1 MATAE
6 EYGQWI
12 VNNADKKGTPEFN
25 TVAEAYKLARQEPSV
40 SIGELEA
47 KTTNPYESPMKEALA
62 NLSGTKKIMGGA
74 LAGLGGETIKG
85 VGALTEL
92 VSPKYGKPIAQFGE
106 AMTNAAK
113 EANPVTG
120 TIGQMGAYI
129 APYNAIEKVLPT
141 FKALMPNI
149 AKQTA
154 IGGAMGYGLTPDEE
168 NRTSSA
174 LMGGAMGGGVTALAP
189 AVSGASNLVKAL
201 REKPNLSTMSGVG
214 SAEVPEAI
222 RRVELANSLRVPVPL
237 TKGQAT
243 KDLGQQ
249 GFEIETPKN
258 YPELGKKLL
267 ANRADQN
274 DKILQNFDEFI
285 DATGKQSYGLTATG
299 QLVDKALV
307 GAANKA
313 KADINNAYKVA
324 KEAGELQ
331 ELVNVSPI
339 QKYLNGLEAE
349 AINAPVITS
358 AKMKLDNLAKDGQLS
373 INDLEEVRK
382 MVGRVSGTT
391 DTNML
396 YGKDI
401 KKVIDTTLENQGG
414 NLYKEAR
421 ALRSKF
427 SKDFEDIGAVDKL
440 LSKKPN
446 TSDRSVALEDVFA
459 HSILKGSTQD
469 LQNIGLTLKKAGPE
483 GQQAWK
489 ELQGQTIQH
498 IKDEVTKTVGRDM
511 ADNAVVS
518 PAAFN
523 KIVRTLDQDG
533 KLTYLF
539 GKKGAE
545 EIRNLLE
552 TTLMLNPL
560 KGAENTSN
568 TTSALIRGL
577 DLINKTPLKSV
588 PLVGSGAKMAETKLK
603 ENIIKKQID
612 EALNFDP
619 KQLAK
624 ELRKD

>member
-1 MATAE
+1 MESSKMTLPAGFVLE
-6 EYGQWI
+6 ESSNLPKGFVLEGQ
-12 VNNADKKGTPEFN
+12 PE
-25 TVAEAYKLARQEPSV
+25 V
-40 SIGELEA
+40 
-47 KTTNPYESPMKEALA
+47 NPYESSMKEALA

-85 VGALTEL
+85 VGVLTEL
-92 VSPKYGKPIAQFGE
+92 VRPKYGKPIAQFGD

-154 IGGAMGYGLTPDEE
+154 IGGAMGYGLTPDSD
-168 NRTSSA
+168 NRLMA
-174 LMGGAMGGGVTALAP
+174 GAMGGAMGGGVTALAP
-189 AVSGASNLVKAL
+189 AATGLVKAL

-258 YPELGKKLL
+258 YVELGKKLL

-313 KADINNAYKVA
+313 KADINNAYKIA

-440 LSKKPN
+440 LSKKPG
-446 TSDRSVALEDVFA
+446 TSDRSVALEDVFS

-489 ELQGQTIQH
+489 ELQGQAIQY
-498 IKDEVTKTVGRDM
+498 IKDSVSKSVDVDAFG
-511 ADNAVVS
+511 NPVVS
-518 PAAFN
+518 PAKFKA
-523 KIVRTLDQDG
+523 VVTQLDQDG
-533 KLTYLF
+533 KLDYVF
-539 GKKGAE
+539 GKTGAQ
-545 EIRNLLE
+545 EIRDLLA
-552 TTLMLNPL
+552 TTINVNAPL
-560 KGAENTSN
+560 KGAANYSNTS
-568 TTSALIRGL
+568 SALMSAL
-577 DLINKTPLKSV
+577 DKIGGVRIPGVSNLAGYAAQK
-588 PLVGSGAKMAETKLK
+588 GK
-603 ENIIKKQID
+603 ESALKKQIQESINYNPMA
-612 EALNFDP
+612 EAL
-619 KQLAK
+619 
-624 ELRKD
+624 RKGNK

>member
-1 MATAE
+1 MTLPAGFVLE
-6 EYGQWI
+6 ESSNLPKGFVLEGQ
-12 VNNADKKGTPEFN
+12 PE
-25 TVAEAYKLARQEPSV
+25 V
-40 SIGELEA
+40 
-47 KTTNPYESPMKEALA
+47 NPYESSMKEALA

-113 EANPVTG
+113 EANPITG
-120 TIGQMGAYI
+120 TIGQLGAYI
-129 APYNAIEKVLPT
+129 APYNAMEKVLPT
-141 FKALMPNI
+141 FKALLPNV

-154 IGGAMGYGLTPDEE
+154 IGGAMGYGLTPDSD
-168 NRTSSA
+168 NRMLA
-174 LMGGAMGGGVTALAP
+174 GAMGGAIGGGVTALAP
-189 AVSGASNLVKAL
+189 AVSNLIKAL

-214 SAEVPEAI
+214 AAEVPEAL
-222 RRVELANSLRVPVPL
+222 RRVEMAQGLRVPIPL

-267 ANRADQN
+267 VNRADQN

-285 DATGKQSYGLTATG
+285 DATGKQSFGLTATG

-307 GAANKA
+307 NSANKA
-313 KADINNAYKVA
+313 KLEINNAYKVA
-324 KEAGELQ
+324 QEAGETSQLID
-331 ELVNVSPI
+331 VTPI
-339 QKYLNGLEAE
+339 QKYLSGLEAE

-358 AKMKLDNLAKDGQLS
+358 AKMKLDKLSQDGQLS
-373 INDLEEVRK
+373 INDLEEIRK
-382 MVGRVSGTT
+382 MVGRVSG
-391 DTNML
+391 DTNTNMM

-401 KKVIDTTLENQGG
+401 KNVIDTTLEDQGG

-421 ALRSKF
+421 ALRSKYAR
-427 SKDFEDIGAVDKL
+427 DFENIGIIDKL
-440 LSKKPN
+440 LSKKPG
-446 TSDRSVALEDVFA
+446 TSDRSVALEDVFS
-459 HSILKGSTQD
+459 HSILKGSNQD
-469 LQNIGLTLKKAGPE
+469 VQNIGLALKKAGPE

-498 IKDEVTKTVGRDM
+498 IKDEVTKTVGRDI
-511 ADNAVVS
+511 ADNATVS

-619 KQLAK
+619 KKLA
-624 ELRKD
+624 EQLRKE

>member
-1 MATAE
+1 MESSKMTLPAGFVLE
-6 EYGQWI
+6 ESSNLPKGFVLEGQ
-12 VNNADKKGTPEFN
+12 PE
-25 TVAEAYKLARQEPSV
+25 V
-40 SIGELEA
+40 
-47 KTTNPYESPMKEALA
+47 NPYESSMKEALA

-113 EANPVTG
+113 EANPITG
-120 TIGQMGAYI
+120 TIGQLGAYI
-129 APYNAIEKVLPT
+129 APYNAMEKVLPT
-141 FKALMPNI
+141 FKALLPNV

-154 IGGAMGYGLTPDEE
+154 IGGAMGYGLTPDSD
-168 NRTSSA
+168 NRMLA
-174 LMGGAMGGGVTALAP
+174 GAMGGAIGGGVTALAP
-189 AVSGASNLVKAL
+189 AVSNLIKAL

-214 SAEVPEAI
+214 AAEVPEAL
-222 RRVELANSLRVPVPL
+222 RRVEMAQGLRVPIPL

-267 ANRADQN
+267 VNRADQN

-285 DATGKQSYGLTATG
+285 DATGKQSFGLTATG

-307 GAANKA
+307 NSANKA
-313 KADINNAYKVA
+313 KLEINNAYKVA
-324 KEAGELQ
+324 QEAGETSQLID
-331 ELVNVSPI
+331 VTPI
-339 QKYLNGLEAE
+339 QKYLSGLEAE

-358 AKMKLDNLAKDGQLS
+358 AKMKLDKLSQDGQLS
-373 INDLEEVRK
+373 INDLEEIRK
-382 MVGRVSGTT
+382 MVGRVSG
-391 DTNML
+391 DTNTNMM

-401 KKVIDTTLENQGG
+401 KNVIDTTLEDQGG

-421 ALRSKF
+421 ALRSKYAR
-427 SKDFEDIGAVDKL
+427 DFENIGIIDKL
-440 LSKKPN
+440 LSKKPG
-446 TSDRSVALEDVFA
+446 TSDRSVALEDVFS
-459 HSILKGSTQD
+459 HSILKGSNQD
-469 LQNIGLTLKKAGPE
+469 VQNIGLALKKAGPE

-498 IKDEVTKTVGRDM
+498 IKDEVTKTVGRDI
-511 ADNAVVS
+511 ADNATVS

-619 KQLAK
+619 KKLA
-624 ELRKD
+624 EQLRKE

>member
-1 MATAE
+1 
-6 EYGQWI
+6 
-12 VNNADKKGTPEFN
+12 
-25 TVAEAYKLARQEPSV
+25 
-40 SIGELEA
+40 
-47 KTTNPYESPMKEALA
+47 
-62 NLSGTKKIMGGA
+62 MGGA

-168 NRTSSA
+168 NRTASA

-201 REKPNLSTMSGVG
+201 REKPNLSTMSGIG

-313 KADINNAYKVA
+313 KADIKNAYNSA
-324 KEAGELQ
+324 KEAGEMS
-331 ELVNVSPI
+331 ELINVTPI

-373 INDLEEVRK
+373 INDIEEIRK
-382 MVGRVSGTT
+382 MVGRVSKTT
-391 DTNML
+391 PTNMTF
-396 YGKDI
+396 GTDI
-401 KKVIDTTLENQGG
+401 KKVIDQTLENQGG

-421 ALRSKF
+421 ALRTKF
-427 SKDFEDIGAVDKL
+427 SNDFKDIGAVDKL
-440 LSKKPN
+440 LSKKPG
-446 TSDRSVALEDVFA
+446 TTDRSIALEDVFS
-459 HSILKGSTQD
+459 HSVLKGSTQD

-498 IKDEVTKTVGRDM
+498 IKDEVTKTVGRDI

>member
-1 MATAE
+1 MTLPAGFVLE
-6 EYGQWI
+6 ESSNLPKGFVLEGQ
-12 VNNADKKGTPEFN
+12 PE
-25 TVAEAYKLARQEPSV
+25 V
-40 SIGELEA
+40 
-47 KTTNPYESPMKEALA
+47 NPYESSMKEALA

-120 TIGQMGAYI
+120 TIGQLGAYI

-141 FKALMPNI
+141 FKALLPNI

-154 IGGAMGYGLTPDEE
+154 IGGAMGYGLTPDSE
-168 NRTSSA
+168 NRLMA
-174 LMGGAMGGGVTALAP
+174 GAMGGAMGGGVTALAP
-189 AVSGASNLVKAL
+189 AATGLVKAL

-313 KADINNAYKVA
+313 KADIKNAYNLA
-324 KEAGELQ
+324 KEAGEMS
-331 ELVNVSPI
+331 ELINVTPI

-373 INDLEEVRK
+373 INDIEEIRK
-382 MVGRVSGTT
+382 MVGRVSKTT
-391 DTNML
+391 PTNMTF
-396 YGKDI
+396 GTDI
-401 KKVIDTTLENQGG
+401 KKVIDETLENQGG

-421 ALRSKF
+421 ALRTKF
-427 SKDFEDIGAVDKL
+427 SNDFKDIGAVDKL
-440 LSKKPN
+440 LSKKPG
-446 TSDRSVALEDVFA
+446 TTDRSVALEDVFS
-459 HSILKGSTQD
+459 HSVLKGSTQD

-624 ELRKD
+624 ELRKE

>member
-1 MATAE
+1 MTLPAKMTLPAGFVLE
-6 EYGQWI
+6 ETSSLPKGFVLEGQ
-12 VNNADKKGTPEFN
+12 PE
-25 TVAEAYKLARQEPSV
+25 V
-40 SIGELEA
+40 
-47 KTTNPYESPMKEALA
+47 NPYESSMKDALA

-74 LAGLGGETIKG
+74 LAGLGGETIKN

-92 VSPKYGKPIAQFGE
+92 ISPQYGKPIAQFGE

-113 EANPVTG
+113 EANPITG
-120 TIGQMGAYI
+120 TIGQLGAYI
-129 APYNAIEKVLPT
+129 APYNAMEKVLPT
-141 FKALMPNI
+141 FKALLPNV

-154 IGGAMGYGLTPDEE
+154 IGGAMGYGLTPDSD
-168 NRTSSA
+168 NRMLA
-174 LMGGAMGGGVTALAP
+174 GAMGGAMGGGVTALAP
-189 AVSGASNLVKAL
+189 VANGAVNLVKAL

-214 SAEVPEAI
+214 AAEVPEAL
-222 RRVELANSLRVPVPL
+222 RRVEMAQGLRVPIPL

-285 DATGKQSYGLTATG
+285 DATGKQSFGLTATG

-307 GAANKA
+307 NSANKA
-313 KADINNAYKVA
+313 KSEINNAYKVA
-324 KEAGELQ
+324 QEAGETSQLID
-331 ELVNVSPI
+331 VTPI
-339 QKYLNGLEAE
+339 QKYLSGLEAE

-358 AKMKLDNLAKDGQLS
+358 AKMKLDKLSQDGQLS
-373 INDLEEVRK
+373 INDLEEIRK
-382 MVGRVSGTT
+382 MVGRVSG
-391 DTNML
+391 DTNTNMM

-401 KKVIDTTLENQGG
+401 KGVIDTTLENQGG

-421 ALRSKF
+421 ALRSKYAR
-427 SKDFEDIGAVDKL
+427 DFENIGIIDKL
-440 LSKKPN
+440 LSKKPG
-446 TSDRSVALEDVFA
+446 TSDRSVALEDVFS
-459 HSILKGSTQD
+459 HSILKGSNQD
-469 LQNIGLTLKKAGPE
+469 VQNIGLALKKAGLE

-498 IKDEVTKTVGRDM
+498 IKDEVTKTVGRDI
-511 ADNAVVS
+511 ADNATVS

-568 TTSALIRGL
+568 TTSALIRAL

-619 KQLAK
+619 KKLA
-624 ELRKD
+624 EQLRKE

>member
-1 MATAE
+1 MPIYEITAPNGKTYE
-6 EYGQWI
+6 VEG
-12 VNNADKKGTPEFN
+12 NGTQEQALAYFKANYKPEAP
-25 TVAEAYKLARQEPSV
+25 TKEV
-40 SIGELEA
+40 
-47 KTTNPYESPMKEALA
+47 NPYEASMKDALA

-74 LAGLGGETIKG
+74 LAGLGGETIKN

-92 VSPKYGKPIAQFGE
+92 ISPQYGKPIAQFGE

-113 EANPVTG
+113 EANPITG
-120 TIGQMGAYI
+120 TIGQLGAYI
-129 APYNAIEKVLPT
+129 APYNAMEKVLPT
-141 FKALMPNI
+141 FKALLPNV

-154 IGGAMGYGLTPDEE
+154 IGGAMGYGLTPDSD
-168 NRTSSA
+168 NRMLA
-174 LMGGAMGGGVTALAP
+174 GAMGGAMGGGVTALAP
-189 AVSGASNLVKAL
+189 VANGAVNLVKAL

-214 SAEVPEAI
+214 AAEVPEAL
-222 RRVELANSLRVPVPL
+222 RRVEMAQGLRVPIPL

-285 DATGKQSYGLTATG
+285 DATGKQSFGLTATG

-307 GAANKA
+307 NSANKA
-313 KADINNAYKVA
+313 KSEINNAYKVA
-324 KEAGELQ
+324 QEAGETSQLID
-331 ELVNVSPI
+331 VTPI
-339 QKYLNGLEAE
+339 QKYLSGLEAE

-358 AKMKLDNLAKDGQLS
+358 AKMKLDKLSQDGQLS
-373 INDLEEVRK
+373 INDLEEIRK
-382 MVGRVSGTT
+382 MVGRVSG
-391 DTNML
+391 DTNTNMM

-401 KKVIDTTLENQGG
+401 KGVIDTTLENQGG

-421 ALRSKF
+421 ALRSKYAR
-427 SKDFEDIGAVDKL
+427 DFENIGIIDKL
-440 LSKKPN
+440 LSKKPG
-446 TSDRSVALEDVFA
+446 TSDRSVALEDVFS
-459 HSILKGSTQD
+459 HSILKGSNQD
-469 LQNIGLTLKKAGPE
+469 VQNIGLALKKAGLE

-498 IKDEVTKTVGRDM
+498 IKDEVTKTVGRDI
-511 ADNAVVS
+511 ADNATVS

-568 TTSALIRGL
+568 TTSALIRAL

-619 KQLAK
+619 KKLA
-624 ELRKD
+624 EQLRKE